1 MLETY
6 WQRISANLPSQK
18 DVSSRASLASLAQE
32 DQNSDNDL
40 AQAELTY
47 LLGKLA

>member
-1 MLETY
+1 MLATY

-40 AQAELTY
+40 AQAGLTY